1 MDVRAHL
8 LRHIFS
14 INNTHNDG
22 LYACVAEERGDV
34 RFAGCLRKGAID
46 EKVLIRLQVDED
58 TGSGS
63 IQLRC
68 DDPIVAA
75 SLIDVLK
82 KAVST

>member
-1 MDVRAHL
+1 MYVLIYYDSY
-8 LRHIFS
+8 FPS
-14 INNTHNDG
+14 ITIITMA
-22 LYACVAEERGDV
+22 LYACVAEERGDA